1 MKHVG
6 RGAAPGEAPHPI
18 DQPLS
23 DDQLPKTPAE
33 LKAAYRYQFTSDLY
47 DESYPAGW
55 FPVFARVC
63 RDIDTMGAQRLGFR
77 WAQLKEKFGAARW
90 YGSYAGPHARTE
102 YGEPSADLLNIAS
115 AIREAADQTSSM
127 CMVCGEHAELDQ
139 SRGWVLTLCEKH
151 TRERAERD
159 GAYPECDLP
168 PGPTFDEE
176 LAAAVEK
183 SGRAIRFVTPQELLD
198 AMGDIRYDAAPLNR
212 ALDGPAI
219 AIIGNPEMTSQ
230 ELMDEYRAAILEF
243 RPFGDLSIDAAETA
257 ARLFH
262 EFNVQPAEAASPHA
276 KKPQDDGSVVVF
288 LDIDGVLHP
297 DMSPTEDEFS
307 CVEAFERAVSRYQ
320 EVDIVITGPRR
331 LSMGLDRL
339 RSKFSVGFANRIVGV
354 TPDLSGEEDAADP
367 SLERTVWMAKNR
379 SATPAQENRWIGVG
393 PLRAFSG
400 EEPVDHVLLVSPQV
414 GFTDEDGVLLQ
425 QAIEDK
431 LQEARASGVLRG

>member
-6 RGAAPGEAPHPI
+6 RGAAPSGAPHPI

-33 LKAAYRYQFTSDLY
+33 LKAAYRYQFTSELY

-63 RDIDTMGAQRLGFR
+63 RDIDAMGAERLGFR

-102 YGEPSADLLNIAS
+102 SGEPSADLLNIAS
-115 AIREAADQTSSM
+115 AIREAADQTGFM
-127 CMVCGEHAELDQ
+127 CMVCGERAELDQ

-151 TRERAERD
+151 KEERAQRG

-198 AMGDIRYDAAPLNR
+198 AMGDIRAEAASLNR

-219 AIIGNPEMTSQ
+219 SFISNPQMTSSD
-230 ELMDEYRAAILEF
+230 LMHEYRAAILEF

-262 EFNVQPAEAASPHA
+262 EFNIDPGAVAATHANESRVPVDGMTERDLLTEALLVC
-276 KKPQDDGSVVVF
+276 DDAPRFVSTQEMLTHLGAARPFDLDLLQLALMEPIRFF
-288 LDIDGVLHP
+288 L
-297 DMSPTEDEFS
+297 
-307 CVEAFERAVSRYQ
+307 A
-320 EVDIVITGPRR
+320 
-331 LSMGLDRL
+331 
-339 RSKFSVGFANRIVGV
+339 
-354 TPDLSGEEDAADP
+354 
-367 SLERTVWMAKNR
+367 NR
-379 SATPAQENRWIGVG
+379 SAGLPEIGRQYAQS
-393 PLRAFSG
+393 FSRIRPVREPGNAAG
-400 EEPVDHVLLVSPQV
+400 EYACRLFLSKNAAPDNL
-414 GFTDEDGVLLQ
+414 
-425 QAIEDK
+425 
-431 LQEARASGVLRG
+431 

>member
-6 RGAAPGEAPHPI
+6 RGAAPSGAPHPI

-47 DESYPAGW
+47 DEAYPAGW

-63 RDIDTMGAQRLGFR
+63 RDIDAMGAERLGFR

-102 YGEPSADLLNIAS
+102 SGEPSADLLKIAS
-115 AIREAADQTSSM
+115 AIREAADRTSSM

-139 SRGWVLTLCEKH
+139 SRSWVLTLCEKH
-151 TRERAERD
+151 TQERAQKE

-183 SGRAIRFVTPQELLD
+183 SGRAIHFVKAQELLD

-212 ALDGPAI
+212 ALEVPAMAFI
-219 AIIGNPEMTSQ
+219 RNPAMNSA
-230 ELMDEYRAAILEF
+230 ELMHEYRTAILDF
-243 RPFGDLSIDAAETA
+243 MPCGYLSIDAAETA

-262 EFNVQPAEAASPHA
+262 EFNVQPAEAAASRA
-276 KKPQDDGSVVVF
+276 KKTQDDGSVVVF

-297 DMSPTEDEFS
+297 DMSPPEDEFS
-307 CVEAFERAVSRYQ
+307 CIEAFERAVSSYG
-320 EVDIVITGPRR
+320 EVDIVITGRKR
-331 LSMGLDRL
+331 LSMGLDRI
-339 RSKFSVGFANRIVGV
+339 RSKFSIEVASRIVGV

-367 SLERTVWMAKNR
+367 CLERTVWMAKNR
-379 SATPAQENRWIGVG
+379 SATPAQEHRWIGVG

-400 EEPVDHVLLVSPQV
+400 EEPVDQVLLVSPQV
-414 GFTDEDGVLLQ
+414 GFTDEDGALLQ
-425 QAIEDK
+425 QAIEAK
-431 LQEARASGVLRG
+431 LEDARASGVLRG